1 MNIRKNGG
9 FLTLFMLL
17 SGSIAMILRR
27 QMYLTTVDEKGL
39 LLRNS
44 PLQISL
50 MLLTVI
56 VLIVP
61 VLLLLKK
68 NGSGRYA
75 DNYSGSY
82 LSALG
87 HIAAAVGI
95 FLAVY
100 PASPVM
106 DGYLGTAWKILGFA
120 APACLILAGFQQ
132 LSSRPPFFLL
142 HVVPAMFFTL
152 HIVSCYRLWSSNPQM
167 QDYLFALLSV
177 SVLVLF
183 SYYTAAF
190 EADLGERRL
199 VRSTGLAAIY
209 LCLAELGYTADP
221 AMYWGCMLW
230 VLTSLWSMTPVT
242 EYEDSDE

>member
-56 VLIVP
+56 VLIIP

-106 DGYLGTAWKILGFA
+106 DGYLGTAWKVLGFA

-167 QDYLFALLSV
+167 QDYLFALLAS
-177 SVLVLF
+177 LALTLF
-183 SYYTAAF
+183 SHYTAAF
-190 EADLGERRL
+190 EVGLGNRKL
-199 VRSTGLAAIY
+199 VLGAGLAAVF
-209 LCLAELGYTADP
+209 LCLAEMGCAEHP
-221 AMYWGCMLW
+221 AFYFGCVLW
-230 VLTSLWSMTPVT
+230 ALTGICKVT
-242 EYEDSDE
+242 LSQTEEKD